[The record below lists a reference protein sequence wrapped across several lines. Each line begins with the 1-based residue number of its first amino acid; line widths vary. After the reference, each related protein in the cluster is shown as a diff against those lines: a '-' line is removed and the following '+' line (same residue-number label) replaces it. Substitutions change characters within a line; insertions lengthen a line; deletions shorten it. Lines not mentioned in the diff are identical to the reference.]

1 MADTGTIGHYLN
13 LDSTCEN
20 KKIVVIPLTIRM
32 PNGEIITSNHTEL
45 LSKTDLPIE
54 AHKAHIFP
62 CLNKALLSIGNF
74 CDRVCQ
80 AAFNDNKVLIINKGN
95 GKIIIKGRRDPL
107 LNLYILNLTQ
117 RNNLMTEFQTPGGC
131 FTGSVYDFKSKGTLV
146 DCHHASCWIPT
157 QYGWV
162 KAITKNFFTSWLSL
176 SSDLVLKYLNKK
188 QATIL
193 GHLQQPRKGLRSTH
207 KKETQS
213 EPEPDPELEPDQFPS
228 SAQSVGTNIFFLK
241 TVDLTGKFYTDQTV
255 LFPITSR
262 KGNKYILVAY
272 YYDSN
277 TIHA

>member
-1 MADTGTIGHYLN
+1 M
-13 LDSTCEN
+13 
-20 KKIVVIPLTIRM
+20 
-32 PNGEIITSNHTEL
+32 
-45 LSKTDLPIE
+45 
-54 AHKAHIFP
+54 
-62 CLNKALLSIGNF
+62 
-74 CDRVCQ
+74 
-80 AAFNDNKVLIINKGN
+80 
-95 GKIIIKGRRDPL
+95 
-107 LNLYILNLTQ
+107 LNLTE
-117 RNNLMTEFQTPGGC
+117 RNNLITEFQTPDKC
-131 FTGSVYDFKSKGTLV
+131 FPGSVYECQKKTLWITTTY
-146 DCHHASCWIPT
+146 HARASLNPGEES
-157 QYGWV
+157 QLQKLLHFLPG
-162 KAITKNFFTSWLSL
+162 L

-193 GHLQQPRKGLRSTH
+193 GHIQQPRKGLRSTH

-228 SAQSVGTNIFFLK
+228 SPQSVGTNIFFLK